1 MKSHSIERAL
11 YLKSLLD
18 SVYYGASSPFIP
30 IYAVHL
36 GATILQISFLFALS
50 NFTLNLS
57 QILWGYL
64 SDKFRK
70 RILFIILGNII
81 SSMLFIPI
89 LLTNSPEIFIVLVIA
104 QSIANSMTIPTFI
117 AYSTEVVDEKKWRRF
132 SSRVNSLTYIGW
144 VMATLT
150 VGLSSHIGFNGF
162 EVGFKLALFC
172 GLMSGL
178 IIALYCGREQRK
190 VQKINNY
197 KHSLILLGVK
207 KNNGFI
213 HFIFIS
219 SSFCVFMSLAWPLFT
234 ITQTEIASLSLFEIS
249 LLDAVSGISGA
260 LSLSILERWLCRVSL
275 WRLLTFSSTSLTLLP
290 LFYALTPEFSIL
302 FLIHLTTG
310 ISSALYDSSILS
322 YIMENT
328 PIEEKGF
335 YTALYNFSTGSAFL
349 VGPFVGGLLLEHLT
363 SILPLAEAI
372 VYVYIISAAGRLL
385 TGLLYLTFKHNT
397 F

>member
-178 IIALYCGREQRK
+178 IIALCCGREQRK

-219 SSFCVFMSLAWPLFT
+219 SSFYVFMSLAWPLFT

-385 TGLLYLTFKHNT
+385 TGLLYLTFN
-397 F
+397 FN